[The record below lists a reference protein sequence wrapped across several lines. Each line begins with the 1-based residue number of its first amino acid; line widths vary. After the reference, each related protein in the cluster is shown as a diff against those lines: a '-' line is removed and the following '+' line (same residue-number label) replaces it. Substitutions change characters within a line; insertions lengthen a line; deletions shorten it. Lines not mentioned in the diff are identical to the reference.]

1 MNAYEVARQAIAAT
15 NYLNGILNPL
25 QLEKLAK
32 AHIAQWLYDQDE
44 SISSDKLREVFN
56 EAMGIVT
63 RHF

>member
-1 MNAYEVARQAIAAT
+1 MQAYEVAKQAIAAT
-15 NYLNGILNPL
+15 NYLNGVLSPL

-44 SISSDKLREVFN
+44 SISSDKVRAVFN
-56 EAMGIVT
+56 EAMAIVT